1 MPRPAKPALERI
13 ARTLC
18 SRAGHPENIQFEG
31 KPMWQSFLA
40 DAHAALVAIRE
51 PSPTKMEAAAKHE
64 GKSVAGIYT
73 AMIDAAL
80 LASPGQG
87 AARREGEPARAA
99 AVGGMRC

>member
-18 SRAGHPENIQFEG
+18 SRKGLPENTQFEG

-40 DAHAALVAIRE
+40 DAQAVLGAIRE
-51 PSPTKMEAAAKHE
+51 PTEEMIAAGSGITREEFDAFDDALRRKIADEARDEATRTWE
-64 GKSVAGIYT
+64 

-80 LASPGQG
+80 LVKLG
-87 AARREGEPARAA
+87 
-99 AVGGMRC
+99 